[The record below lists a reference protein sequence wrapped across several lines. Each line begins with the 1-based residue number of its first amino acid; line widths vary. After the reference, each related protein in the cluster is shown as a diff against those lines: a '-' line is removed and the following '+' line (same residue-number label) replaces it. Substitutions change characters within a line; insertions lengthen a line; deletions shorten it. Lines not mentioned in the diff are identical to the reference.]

1 MRIPGPSWRLL
12 TSAAVLAAAG
22 YAGSV
27 SAAPTHRAPSD
38 AATPD
43 VACDRGSMPEKE
55 QGRAP
60 AEDYNDGRAAKGY

>member
-38 AATPD
+38 VATPD
-43 VACDRGSMPEKE
+43 VACDRG
-55 QGRAP
+55 
-60 AEDYNDGRAAKGY
+60 